1 MWRIEFSSPR
11 FAPYLPEEAQQN
23 PGVYGFELAHWL
35 SLELAKRGIVTG
47 YPLGE
52 DWGWFIE
59 YLEGEAEVM
68 IGCNSETRE
77 GGGYTGQPIAWR
89 VFVRQPRSL
98 TQRLKGTKISPKVE
112 DLARAVVSILEAE
125 GIRVSLTRP
134 DQPMHSD
141 A

>member
-1 MWRIEFSSPR
+1 MWRIEFSSDK

-23 PGVYGFELAHWL
+23 PGAYGFELAHWL
-35 SLELAKRGIVTG
+35 SLHLARQGIVTG

-59 YLEGEAEVM
+59 YLEGETEVM
-68 IGCNSETRE
+68 IGCSSEARE
-77 GGGYTGQPIAWR
+77 GDGYTGKPIAWR

-98 TQRLKGTKISPKVE
+98 GQRLKGTKISPKVE
-112 DLARAVVSILEAE
+112 EFARAVVSLLEAE
-125 GIRVSLTRP
+125 GVEVKLTE
-134 DQPMHSD
+134 